1 MQDEETDN
9 LNSDRAAIMDKRSNA
24 LTKSLGL
31 PNSSTKDG
39 SAYDK
44 SGRSGGG
51 GILGLSG
58 INLDF
63 RKSKDGIKSFFKSS
77 SNKPAER
84 GPDVVSSSIE
94 F

>member
-1 MQDEETDN
+1 
-9 LNSDRAAIMDKRSNA
+9 MDKRSSHNKQNT

-39 SAYDK
+39 SVGDK
-44 SGRSGGG
+44 SGRSGG

-63 RKSKDGIKSFFKSS
+63 RKSKDGLKSFFKQS
-77 SNKPAER
+77 SNKPAEK
-84 GPDVVSSSIE
+84 GAGVVSSSIE
-94 F
+94 FSQMQKR

>member
-1 MQDEETDN
+1 MQDDETDN

-51 GILGLSG
+51 ILGLSG

>member
-9 LNSDRAAIMDKRSNA
+9 LNSDRAAIMDKRSNNM

-39 SAYDK
+39 SAFDK
-44 SGRSGGG
+44 SGRSGG